1 MVANLVE
8 DKKEIP
14 KATAKIFAAV
24 SAGMVLG
31 VPMTSYFGGNF
42 SFKMAMLFFVFLNTL
57 SFIATLFF
65 VPDFKKSKFCKNKQT
80 IAYFKIPT
88 FMD

>member
-1 MVANLVE
+1 MVE

-57 SFIATLFF
+57 SFIATLFLF
-65 VPDFKKSKFCKNKQT
+65 LILKSKFCKNKQT